1 MIYHLNVANIK
12 SNGCVTT
19 ICSKL
24 DKLDGV
30 DGTVVNISNGAVFV
44 EGQLGLRDIISASL
58 LDLGYPEMTSV
69 KINHSFTNIAKSFVS
84 CVKGRLRHLSTE
96 TN

>member
-12 SNGCVTT
+12 SNGCANT

-44 EGQLGLRDIISASL
+44 EGKLGLRDVLSDAL
-58 LDLGYPEMTSV
+58 LDLG
-69 KINHSFTNIAKSFVS
+69 
-84 CVKGRLRHLSTE
+84 
-96 TN
+96 